1 MDGNEQANSYFGQLN
16 RIAEAME
23 RQNGFRDA
31 LKGQVFDF
39 ATDDG
44 IRDAVAAVARTLGA
58 EVANA

>member
-31 LKGQVFDF
+31 LKGVFDF